1 MEIAG
6 FTGLSKIPGF
16 AGGKESR
23 SVEQPVNGD
32 GWFQTLMRRFAEG
45 TGEENRVRQGKG
57 EKPRIPFSFMPPFI
71 PVYYPDQNATGNLPG
86 NERPVAEGKDRAARP
101 IQLSRVGE
109 DGPGEGTFFG
119 GIPAEG
125 RSQAAEWIRLF
136 EEWAAQLIRSGRVGE
151 DGPGQADGFGRISDE
166 RSVRLN
172 RFGQNLEETPALLVL
187 LNRLLSSSFME
198 TDGNSFPGKPVQEGT
213 GGKVPSAEKP
223 ADDRILGYALAILS
237 LFAARFLA
245 SDPDA
250 ARAMGVENPFKD
262 LARLAEPSG
271 SFEQWL
277 KAGGWKNSGELLR
290 AAEKFLQHTRPDF
303 IREIF
308 VRMADGSGKDSLPV
322 VTKPLH
328 FGISFS
334 EEQKGGPG
342 MTLLPQEAGDAAE
355 FQPFAGKL
363 ELPTLFLVK
372 EGKPLTYQQFL
383 NQLQT
388 VLSKSVFQKF
398 GNMEQLT
405 LRLHPEELGTLK
417 IQLIQQDHGLTA
429 RIVTSTPAAK
439 EILESQLH
447 ALRQAFVQQN
457 ITVDRIELIH
467 VHSERKETLP
477 QYSGDNGRNPD
488 RQHRPKPDKGEDEKE
503 HSFSETLLNY
513 EI

>member
-101 IQLSRVGE
+101 IQLS
-109 DGPGEGTFFG
+109 
-119 GIPAEG
+119 
-125 RSQAAEWIRLF
+125 
-136 EEWAAQLIRSGRVGE
+136 RVGE

-277 KAGGWKNSGELLR
+277 KAGGWKNGGELLR

-477 QYSGDNGRNPD
+477 QYSGDNGRNPG
-488 RQHRPKPDKGEDEKE
+488 REQQNPEKREDEQE